1 MAKLWSLIIRN
12 MVLTG
17 LASNGIRVVTIH
29 GRPVIMYLDISVL
42 RRNARSYRRV
52 LLRESYRDNGKVKK
66 RTIANLSACSE
77 QEIKA
82 IQLGLQHKDN
92 LTEVGTIDESLTLRQ
107 GASVGAVWL
116 VYKIACRLGIAAA
129 LGSSRQGKLALWQ
142 VIARVI
148 DQGSRLSAVRFGA
161 NHAACDVLD
170 LEAFHEE
177 HLYANLDWLHENQE
191 RIEKKLYRKRHG
203 NNPVELFLYDVTS
216 SYLEGEKNE
225 LAAFGYNRDGKR
237 GKQQVVI
244 GLLCDSSGTPL
255 SIEVFAGN
263 TQDTKTFGHQVAKVA
278 ARFGG
283 AVVTFVGDRGM
294 IKGPQI
300 EQLQAYNDH
309 EFHYITAITKPQIE
323 KLLREDKI
331 QISLFDQE
339 LGEVQLQEGLRLVLR
354 RNPLRADEMKR
365 SRQRKYQALLEFIAE
380 QNRYLLEHS
389 RAKEAVA
396 ERKVNDKRKQLKM
409 DAWTVVTS
417 EMRTITVKKETDQL
431 QEVEKLDGC
440 YVLKTDLSADKA
452 SKEVVHD
459 RYKDLALVEW
469 AFRTSKT
476 VQLEMRPVN
485 VRLESR
491 TRGHAFVVMM
501 AYRIVKELASLWAS
515 LDVTVEEG
523 LKELDALCSTEVS
536 IPGGGCF
543 QRIPEPRTLSQQL
556 LAAADVQ
563 LPSVLP
569 SKGISVATKKKLPL
583 RRKAA

>member
-1 MAKLWSLIIRN
+1 
-12 MVLTG
+12 
-17 LASNGIRVVTIH
+17 
-29 GRPVIMYLDISVL
+29 MYLDISVL
-42 RRNARSYRRV
+42 RRKGRRYQRV
-52 LLRESYRDNGKVKK
+52 LLRESYREHGKVKK
-66 RTIANLSACSE
+66 RTIANLSACSQE
-77 QEIKA
+77 EIKA
-82 IQLGLQHKDN
+82 IGLGLQHKDN
-92 LTEVGTIDESLTLRQ
+92 LTEVGTIEESLTLRQ
-107 GASVGAVWL
+107 GPSVGAVWL
-116 VYKIACRLGIAAA
+116 VYKMAARLGIAAA

-161 NHAACDVLD
+161 NHGACDVLD
-170 LEAFHEE
+170 TQAFHED
-177 HLYANLDWLHENQE
+177 HLYENLDWLHENQE
-191 RIEKKLYRKRHG
+191 QIENRLYRKRHG
-203 NNPVELFLYDVTS
+203 NNPVGLFLYDVTS

-225 LAAFGYNRDGKR
+225 LAAFGYNRDGKG
-237 GKQQVVI
+237 GKQQIVI
-244 GLLCDSSGTPL
+244 GLLCDSSGTPV

-263 TQDTKTFGHQVAKVA
+263 TQDTKTFGQQVAKVA
-278 ARFGG
+278 ARFGAG
-283 AVVTFVGDRGM
+283 AVTFVGDRGM

-331 QISLFDQE
+331 QIDLFDQE
-339 LGEVQLQEGLRLVLR
+339 VAEVQLQDGLRLVLR
-354 RNPLRADEMKR
+354 RNPQRADEMKR
-365 SRQRKYQALLEFIAE
+365 SRQRKYQALLEFVAQ
-380 QNRYLLEHS
+380 QNRYLLEHA
-389 RAKEAVA
+389 RAKQAVA
-396 ERKVNDKRKQLKM
+396 ERKVVDKRTQLKI
-409 DAWTVVTS
+409 DEWTVVS
-417 EMRTITVKKETDQL
+417 CEGRTITVAKQTDQL

-440 YVLKTDLSADKA
+440 YVLKTDLPCDKA

-491 TRGHAFVVMM
+491 TRAHAFVVMM
-501 AYRIVKELASLWAS
+501 AYWIVKELASLWAH
-515 LDVTVEEG
+515 LDVTVEEA

-536 IPGGGCF
+536 IAAGGCF
-543 QRIPEPRTLSQQL
+543 HRIPEPRTLSQQL
-556 LAAADVQ
+556 LAAAKVQ

-569 SKGISVATKKKLPL
+569 SKGITVATKKKLPS

>member
-1 MAKLWSLIIRN
+1 
-12 MVLTG
+12 
-17 LASNGIRVVTIH
+17 
-29 GRPVIMYLDISVL
+29 MYLDISVL
-42 RRNARSYRRV
+42 NRKGRIYRRV
-52 LLRESYRDNGKVKK
+52 LLRESYREKGKVKK

-82 IQLGLQHKDN
+82 IQLGLEHKDA
-92 LTEVGTIDESLTLRQ
+92 LTEVGTIDASVRLRQ
-107 GASVGAVWL
+107 GPSVGAVWL
-116 VYKIACRLGIAAA
+116 VYQMASRSGITAA
-129 LGSSRQGKLALWQ
+129 LGRSREGKLALWQ

-148 DQGSRLSAVRFGA
+148 DQGSRLSAVRFAA
-161 NHAACDVLD
+161 NHAACEILD

-177 HLYANLDWLHENQE
+177 HLYANLDWLDENQE
-191 RIEKKLYRKRHG
+191 QIEQKLYRKRHR
-203 NNPVELFLYDVTS
+203 NRPVELFLYDVTS

-237 GKQQVVI
+237 GKQQIVI
-244 GLLCDSSGTPL
+244 GLLCDGGGTPL

-263 TQDTKTFGHQVAKVA
+263 TQDTKTFGQQVAKVA

-300 EQLQAYNDH
+300 EQLQAYDDH
-309 EFHYITAITKPQIE
+309 EFRYITAITKPQIE

-339 LGEVQLQEGLRLVLR
+339 LGEVQLHEGLRLVLR
-354 RNPLRADEMKR
+354 RNPLRADELKR
-365 SRQRKYQALLEFIAE
+365 SRQRKYQALLKFVTE
-380 QNRYLLEHS
+380 QNRYLLEHP
-389 RAKEAVA
+389 RAKQTVA
-396 ERKVNDKRKQLKM
+396 ERKVLSKCKQLKI
-409 DAWTVVTS
+409 DEWTVVS
-417 EMRTITVKKETDQL
+417 AEGRTITLGEQSDQL

-440 YVLKTDLSADKA
+440 YVLQTDLPADKA

-501 AYRIVKELASLWAS
+501 AYCIVKELSSIWAN
-515 LDVTVEEG
+515 LDVTVQEG
-523 LKELDALCSTEVS
+523 LKELDALCSTE
-536 IPGGGCF
+536 IAIAGGGCF
-543 QRIPEPRTLSQQL
+543 HRIPEPRSLSQQL
-556 LAAADVQ
+556 LAAANVA

-569 SKGISVATKKKLPL
+569 SKGISVATKKKLPEN
-583 RRKAA
+583 RKAA